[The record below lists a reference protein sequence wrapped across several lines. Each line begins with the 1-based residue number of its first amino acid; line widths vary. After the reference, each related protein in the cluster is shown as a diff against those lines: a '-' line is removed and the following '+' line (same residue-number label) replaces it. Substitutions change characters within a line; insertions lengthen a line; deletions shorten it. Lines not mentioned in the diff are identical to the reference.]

1 MAKKGIEY
9 CCFGVLEA
17 DGTYKTGA
25 GKRLS
30 PVVAFNFAPNSNNE
44 KDYGD
49 NVVDDIDNEVT
60 GGTLNL
66 ELNRDK
72 DEIYSFL
79 LGHTSTSETTGTG
92 TDAVTSTKTV
102 FNTEDSPIE
111 VGVGAVGKT
120 GTRATGYK
128 WRAKVYRRVVFSE
141 PADDNQTKTNSAQFG
156 HLALSGEV
164 MPLVAPEE
172 CLGEW
177 KVTQTF
183 ETRAAAIAWLDSYL
197 KVSEDLVSEAP

>member
-9 CCFGVLEA
+9 CCFGVLKA
-17 DGTYKTGA
+17 DGTYETGQ

-49 NVVDDIDNEVT
+49 NIVDDVDNEVT

-72 DEIYSFL
+72 DEIFSFL
-79 LGHTSTSETTGTG
+79 LGHTSSTETTGTG
-92 TDAVTSTKTV
+92 NEAASATKTV
-102 FNTEDSPIE
+102 FNTEDMPIE
-111 VGVGAVGKT
+111 VGVGAIGKT

-128 WRAKVYRRVVFSE
+128 WRVKVYRRVVFSE
-141 PADDNQTKTNSAQFG
+141 PADDNQTKTNTANFG
-156 HLALSGEV
+156 HLALVGEV
-164 MPLVAPEE
+164 MPLVAPESM
-172 CLGEW
+172 LGEW

-183 ETRAAAIAWLDSYL
+183 DTRAAAIAWLDDYL
-197 KVSEDLVSEAP
+197 KVTDDLVSQAP